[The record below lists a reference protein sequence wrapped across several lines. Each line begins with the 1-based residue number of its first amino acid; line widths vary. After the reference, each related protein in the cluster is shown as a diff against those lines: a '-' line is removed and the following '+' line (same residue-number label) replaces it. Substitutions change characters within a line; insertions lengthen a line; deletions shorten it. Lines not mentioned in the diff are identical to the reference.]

1 VGAIPGPGMTDPHE
15 LGEGLLPTPFTADEI
30 RQGCPAGRT
39 IRLRVEP
46 ASGTP
51 YVRVNRFVECDA
63 EGATIESWVVGDDG
77 EQVGLA
83 ADRSSWL
90 DLQRHA
96 AFPVVG
102 TTVTDEPLELRFG
115 LFACRVYTR
124 AGGARFLFATD
135 LPGMPVRYE
144 IPDGEGGVAVTEM
157 VADERD

>member
-1 VGAIPGPGMTDPHE
+1 VNGVADPHE

-30 RQGCPAGRT
+30 RQGCPVGRT

-46 ASGTP
+46 ATGTP
-51 YVRVNRFVECDA
+51 YERVSRFVDCDA
-63 EGATIESWVVGDDG
+63 DGATIESWVVGDDG
-77 EQVGLA
+77 EQIGLA

-96 AFPVVG
+96 AFPVAG
-102 TTVTDEPLELRFG
+102 TTVTDESIELGFG
-115 LFACRVYTR
+115 RFACRVYSR
-124 AGGARFLFATD
+124 DGGARFVFATA

-157 VADERD
+157 VADERG